1 MRFQSG
7 IGRERDEVWAERP
20 VHLNYLQSSL
30 SALSSQFSLTSHYI
44 FLPLVTTVDA
54 EYSDENT
61 KKGQIL
67 PIFACKD
74 KYLNV
79 NSAFVY
85 IFLLDA
91 LISLLKQ
98 SQVTG
103 LIGSFCAP
111 VI

>member
-1 MRFQSG
+1 MGLAEGEMRFGQSVLF
-7 IGRERDEVWAERP
+7 I
-20 VHLNYLQSSL
+20 LIIYSL
-30 SALSSQFSLTSHYI
+30 LSLPCPLSFPHYI

-67 PIFACKD
+67 PIFASKD

>member
-7 IGRERDEVWAERP
+7 IGRGRDEVWAERP

-30 SALSSQFSLTSHYI
+30 SALSSQFS
-44 FLPLVTTVDA
+44 PLYFSPTTVDA

-67 PIFACKD
+67 PIFASKD

>member
-7 IGRERDEVWAERP
+7 IGRGRDEVWAERP

-30 SALSSQFSLTSHYI
+30 SALSSQFS
-44 FLPLVTTVDA
+44 PLVTTVDA

-67 PIFACKD
+67 PIFASKD